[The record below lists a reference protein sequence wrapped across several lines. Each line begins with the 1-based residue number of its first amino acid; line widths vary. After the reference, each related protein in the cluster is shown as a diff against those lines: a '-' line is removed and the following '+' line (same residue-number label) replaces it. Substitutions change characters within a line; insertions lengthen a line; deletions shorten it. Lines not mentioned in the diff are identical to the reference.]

1 MAAVEITAQ
10 AATGWDAFVADRSST
25 EHRREAVR
33 LFQRAEVT
41 RMTDAEQAF
50 WYGEPH
56 RDRAE
61 RHLAAALELEAAV
74 AVPAAQH
81 AV

>member
-10 AATGWDAFVADRSST
+10 SASEWRAFVADRTSM
-25 EHRREAVR
+25 EHRREATR

-50 WYGEPH
+50 WFGEPH

-61 RHLAAALELEAAV
+61 RHMAAALELDATDG
-74 AVPAAQH
+74 
-81 AV
+81 

>member
-10 AATGWDAFVADRSST
+10 SATEWQAFVGDRTSV
-25 EHRREAVR
+25 EHRREAAR
-33 LFQRAEVT
+33 LFQRADVT

-50 WYGEPH
+50 WFGEPH

-61 RHLAAALELEAAV
+61 RHLAAACELDAISG
-74 AVPAAQH
+74 
-81 AV
+81 

>member
-10 AATGWDAFVADRSST
+10 SATEWEAFVGDRT
-25 EHRREAVR
+25 AIGHRREATR
-33 LFQRAEVT
+33 LFQRADVT

-50 WYGEPH
+50 WFGEPH

-61 RHLAAALELEAAV
+61 RHLAAARELDAV
-74 AVPAAQH
+74 AG
-81 AV
+81 